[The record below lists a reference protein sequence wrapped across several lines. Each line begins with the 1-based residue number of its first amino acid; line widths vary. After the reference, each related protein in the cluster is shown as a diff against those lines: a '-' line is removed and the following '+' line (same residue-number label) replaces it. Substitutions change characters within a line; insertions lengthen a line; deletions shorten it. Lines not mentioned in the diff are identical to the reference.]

1 VAKFPTNLAAV
12 VLMVAPATASPTDW
26 LQFGYDQAHSG
37 YNPNESQINAE
48 NVKYFKSLYS
58 VELGAAAAPVYL
70 SGVPGANGPHD
81 VLIANLTDGH
91 IAALDAATGAII
103 WSKQPAPAEP
113 ILHSTE
119 SAPAIDPSRNYV
131 YAYGLDGKV
140 HKYAVGDGTETID
153 GKWPVVSTLKPTVEH
168 GSAALTIGHAASGAS
183 YLYAVTNGFNGDG
196 GDYQG
201 HVTAI
206 DLTTGAAKVF
216 NANCSN
222 LAIHFVENGAFGV
235 NDCATPRSG
244 IWGRPGVIFDSGTNR
259 IYVATANGNF
269 NANVGGY
276 NWGDSVLALAPDASS
291 DGLGNPAD
299 SYTPANFYELELYDI
314 DLGSGALAI
323 VPAPAASKFQHLG
336 AMVGK
341 DAVLRLLNLDDMSGQ
356 NGPRFVGGE
365 LQSLP
370 AGGWIDAPT
379 PQTAVWVDVHGDGS
393 TWLFTAP
400 PISGVTGLQ
409 LVVDASG
416 TPSLATRWNVNLTFS
431 SSPIVANDVLFAGD
445 PPRALDPRTG
455 AILWSP
461 PLDTTSYSTTWGQP
475 ILVNGRLYVAG
486 TILTVYGLLP
496 DPIYSNGFEQAQ

>member
-1 VAKFPTNLAAV
+1 MAKSLTAAV
-12 VLMVAPATASPTDW
+12 AMVLICAPATALPADW

-37 YNPNESQINAE
+37 NNPDESSIDAE
-48 NVKYFKSLYS
+48 NVKYLRPLYS
-58 VELGAAAAPVYL
+58 LELGSAAAPVYL
-70 SGVPGANGPHD
+70 SGVPGPDGPRD
-81 VLIANLTDGH
+81 VLFVTLTNGH
-91 IAALDAATGAII
+91 LTALDAATGAVI
-103 WSKQPAPAEP
+103 WSRQPADAAW
-113 ILHSTE
+113 HTTE
-119 SAPAIDPSRNYV
+119 AAPAIDPSRNFV
-131 YAYGLDGKV
+131 YGYGLDGKV

-153 GKWPVVSTLKPTVEH
+153 GNWPIVSTLKPEVEH
-168 GSAALTIGHAASGAS
+168 GSAALTIGHAASGTW

-206 DLTTGAAKVF
+206 NLATADAKVF

-222 LAIHFVENGAFGV
+222 LAIHFVENGTFGV

-244 IWGRPGVIFDSGTNR
+244 IWGRPGTIFDSATDR
-259 IYVATANGNF
+259 IYITTANGNF

-276 NWGDSVLALAPDASS
+276 NWGDSVLALKPDASS

-299 SYTPANFYELELYDI
+299 SYTPANFYELDMYDV

-336 AMVGK
+336 AVVGK
-341 DAVLRLLNLDDMSGQ
+341 DAVVRLLNLDDMSGQ

-365 LQSLP
+365 LQALS

-400 PISGVTGLQ
+400 PLSGVTGLQ
-409 LVVDASG
+409 LVVDATG
-416 TPSLATRWNVNLTFS
+416 TPSLVTRWSVNLSFS

-455 AILWSP
+455 AILWNP
-461 PLDTTSYSTTWGQP
+461 PSDTTSYSTSWGQP
-475 ILVNGRLYVAG
+475 ILVNGRLYVSG
-486 TILTVYGLLP
+486 TYLTVFSLPP
-496 DPIYSNGFEQAQ
+496 DPIYSDGFEQAK